1 MEIFVH
7 LYFEEIILSCCHCI
21 KNEMKFKNKNT
32 LAEDLLKIIVF
43 QPEIKDVIL
52 MGGGTR
58 IPKVQEIL
66 KKFLGR

>member
-1 MEIFVH
+1 
-7 LYFEEIILSCCHCI
+7 
-21 KNEMKFKNKNT
+21 MKFKNKNT